1 MVRGFR
7 ETRLDPVPRND
18 NRVRPFRRGDGAA
31 VPASLFFGLVNSL
44 LGLVLA
50 HTILALPLT
59 LMIVSAALKSYDL
72 NQKLAARGLR
82 VSRLTAFLTV
92 TLPQIRFSIITS
104 ALLAFLTSFD
114 EVIVA
119 MFVSGGD
126 NSTLT
131 RNMFNALRDQ
141 IDPTIAAISTIMIVI
156 SSTLVILTQ
165 VFGKSKD

>member
-18 NRVRPFRRGDGAA
+18 DRVRPFRRGDGAA
-31 VPASLFFGLVNSL
+31 VPVSLFFVLVNSL

-50 HTILALPLT
+50 HTILALPLI

-72 NQKLAARGLR
+72 NQELSARGLGA
-82 VSRLTAFLTV
+82 SRLTAFLTV
-92 TLPQIRFSIITS
+92 TLPQIRFSIIIS

-119 MFVSGGD
+119 MFV
-126 NSTLT
+126 
-131 RNMFNALRDQ
+131 
-141 IDPTIAAISTIMIVI
+141 I
-156 SSTLVILTQ
+156 SSTSVILTQ
-165 VFGKSKD
+165 GFGKSKD

>member
-7 ETRLDPVPRND
+7 ETRLDPLPRND
-18 NRVRPFRRGDGAA
+18 NRVRPIRRGDGAA

-72 NQKLAARGLR
+72 NQKLAARGLGA
-82 VSRLTAFLTV
+82 SRLTAFLTV

-104 ALLAFLTSFD
+104 ALLPFLTSFD
-114 EVIVA
+114 EEIVA
-119 MFVSGGD
+119 MFV
-126 NSTLT
+126 
-131 RNMFNALRDQ
+131 
-141 IDPTIAAISTIMIVI
+141 I
-156 SSTLVILTQ
+156 SSTSVILTQ